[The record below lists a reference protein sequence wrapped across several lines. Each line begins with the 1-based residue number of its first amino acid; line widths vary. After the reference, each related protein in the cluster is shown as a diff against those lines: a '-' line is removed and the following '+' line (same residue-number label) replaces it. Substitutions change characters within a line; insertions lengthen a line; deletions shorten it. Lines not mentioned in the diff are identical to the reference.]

1 MKKAVL
7 LLVSFMLVFSF
18 VAALPAAAEESDMY
32 YVNVQILKIFPLH
45 EGYYVIYRRAGLKTG
60 EAYIP
65 NAWLDRRDQRAVLN
79 LTNNSVSPYLSIVY
93 RNGEFDH
100 VRIMASKDLQNPTWG
115 TMVERSDQ
123 PDKFKIEKLD
133 LQF

>member
-7 LLVSFMLVFSF
+7 LLATFLLVFSF
-18 VAALPAAAEESDMY
+18 AAALPAAAEESDMY

-45 EGYYVIYRRAGLKTG
+45 EGYYVIYRRSGLKTG

-65 NAWLDRRDQRAVLN
+65 KAWLDRRDQRAVLN
-79 LTNNSVSPYLSIVY
+79 LTDQNVSPYLSIMFKE
-93 RNGEFDH
+93 GEFNH
-100 VRIMASKDLQNPTWG
+100 VRIVASKDIRDPTWG
-115 TMVERSDQ
+115 SMVERNDQ
-123 PDKFKIEKLD
+123 SDKFKIEKLD

>member
-7 LLVSFMLVFSF
+7 LLVAFMLVFSV
-18 VAALPAAAEESDMY
+18 VAVMPAAAEESDMY

-45 EGYYVIYRRAGLKTG
+45 EGYYVIYRRAGLKAG

-65 NAWLDRRDQRAVLN
+65 QTWLDRRDQRAVLN
-79 LTNNSVSPYLSIVY
+79 LTEQNITPYLSVIY
-93 RNGEFDH
+93 KGGEFDH
-100 VRIMASKDLQNPTWG
+100 VTIVAAKNLQHPTWG
-115 TMVERSDQ
+115 NMVERDDQ
-123 PDKFKIEKLD
+123 PDKFNIEKLD